1 MEELK
6 HEKIGAFAKNAK
18 MFAKYLTA
26 ESYKRVIHF
35 IMLNHQY
42 DTIGGFGISTKK
54 STGGE
59 WVSLMPCM
67 RLQTILV
74 KSEKVDNTD
83 VSQLTE
89 IKVIKNDFGSRT
101 TTTVRILLGYGIIP
115 SDEEIE
121 YLMDKGLVIRKGL
134 SAKGFG
140 VAVGSY

>member
-1 MEELK
+1 
-6 HEKIGAFAKNAK
+6 
-18 MFAKYLTA
+18 
-26 ESYKRVIHF
+26 
-35 IMLNHQY
+35 
-42 DTIGGFGISTKK
+42 
-54 STGGE
+54 
-59 WVSLMPCM
+59 MPCM
-67 RLQTILV
+67 RLQTTLV

-140 VAVGSY
+140 VAVGSIRELRNSRRNEPKLFKVLERRLREEYMKDLEAEKIPIKIPKKIR